1 MLRQLIWVIYAVI
14 LYISF
19 FLLLVFLEEGR
30 LKQEPDWPEKWPS
43 VSLIIPA
50 YNEEDTI
57 GMTIE
62 SIDSIEYPVDKYEII
77 VVNDGSEDDTREIVE
92 RYGEEHDITV
102 INQGNQGKG
111 AALNTGLEEAEG
123 ELVACVDADSRL
135 NEHSVKNIVAD
146 MDDKK
151 AGIAS
156 AMKVYQPRTLLQ
168 KLQWVEYMVGIFL
181 RNVMGLINSIH
192 VTPGPLSI
200 YRREILEDV
209 GGFDENSLVEDQEI
223 CFRFQE
229 NHWEVGHSRKG
240 EVHTV
245 APATFRELYNQR
257 YRWYRGSLE
266 NILKYRHMM
275 MNPKYGDFGIFA
287 VPSKLAQGFLS
298 IAGLSLISY
307 LFLRPV
313 YRFVRDFTA
322 VGFDVVAFSLENLT
336 LSGVFSRIYWWL
348 ISFDVV
354 TWMLLGSLFFLSI
367 FVAYL
372 SSIHTEEKLF
382 EQGYIPVI
390 IYVFWYFLFIGFMWA
405 KVTIDFLLRREG
417 RW

>member
-30 LKQEPDWPEKWPS
+30 LRQDPDWPEKWPS

-62 SIDSIEYPVDKYEII
+62 SVDGIEYPEEKYDII
-77 VVNDGSEDDTREIVE
+77 VVNDGSEDQTREIVE
-92 RYGEEHDITV
+92 EYSEEHDITV
-102 INQGNQGKG
+102 INQENQGKG
-111 AALNTGLEEAEG
+111 AALNTGLAEAEG
-123 ELVACVDADSRL
+123 DLVACVDADSRL
-135 NEHSVKNIVAD
+135 DKHSVKNIVAD

-156 AMKVYQPRTLLQ
+156 AMKVYQPGNLLQ
-168 KLQWVEYMVGIFL
+168 RLQWVEYMVGIFL
-181 RNVMGLINSIH
+181 RNVMGLIDSIH

-209 GGFDENSLVEDQEI
+209 GGFDEDSLVEDQEI

-229 NHWEVGHSRKG
+229 QHWEVGHSRKG

-245 APATFRELYNQR
+245 APATLKELYNQR

-266 NILKYRHMM
+266 NILKYKHMM
-275 MNPKYGDFGIFA
+275 MNPEYGDFGIFA

-298 IAGLSLISY
+298 IAGLSLLSY
-307 LFLRPV
+307 LLLKPLYSFVLDFL
-313 YRFVRDFTA
+313 A
-322 VGFDVVAFSLENLT
+322 VGLDAITLNLDEITVEGIFS
-336 LSGVFSRIYWWL
+336 GFYWSV

-367 FVAYL
+367 FVSYL
-372 SSIHTEEKLF
+372 SAIHTEEKLF
-382 EQGYIPVI
+382 EHGYIPVI
-390 IYVFWYFLFIGFMWA
+390 IYVFWYFLFIGLMWA
-405 KVTIDFLLRREG
+405 KVTVDFLLRREG